1 MLRDISQDPTTA
13 RTLQGAGHVEIQN
26 ISRRG
31 FLGVS
36 GTAFA
41 LALFPAPVQA
51 FTRFKVGGSSMPQG
65 LREDPLLFVSLTA
78 DGLVTVIVHRSEMGQ
93 GIRTS
98 FAMVIADEL
107 GADWAQMRVRQ
118 APGDEPKYGNQDTD
132 GSRSMRHHIQAL
144 RYMGAAMRQM
154 LINAAAAEWGVDASQ
169 VSAGVNEIKSAS
181 RSATFGELAAGAM
194 QQPVPRFEDLTFKTE
209 EQFRYI
215 GKGSILAID
224 LDDIVTGKAVYGADV
239 ALAGMK
245 YAVIARPP
253 VIGAKVLSYDSEAA
267 LEVPG
272 VERILMIPVN
282 DLPIGFAPLGGIAVI
297 AAHTDAAIKGR
308 DALVINWGDSRHDGY
323 DSEAFTAEMRATA
336 KKPGKVIRA
345 EGQPK
350 VAFEKAARVF
360 GREYGQ
366 AHMAHAPMEP
376 PVAVADVRN
385 GKAEIWGPLQSPYRA
400 RQEIA
405 KIIGLDVENVT
416 VNVTLLGGG
425 FGRKSVPDFA
435 AEAAILSQKVGA
447 PIKVQ
452 WTRED
457 DIQHSMYHTTA
468 VERLEVALDADNQVT
483 GWRHNSVAPSLLSTF
498 APDSGHQF
506 FIEHVQGH
514 VDMPFDI
521 PHVSI
526 ENGPALAHTR
536 IGWFQSVSNVQR
548 AWAVQTFIS
557 ELAAELGQDELD
569 LQLRLLGADRHLQP
583 SKQGFPKDFWNYGED
598 GEAYPIDTK
607 RIKNVL
613 RRAAKEAG
621 WGRPMPTGEGLG
633 LAVHRSFVSYVASC
647 VHVKIVDGQVTVP
660 TVHTAIDCG
669 FAANPERIRSQVE
682 GSAVMGM
689 TLALH
694 SKVTYENGAATQSNF
709 HDYEMVR
716 ADNFPQ
722 KVHTH
727 IIQQPFSAPPGG
739 VGEPAVPPFAPALGN
754 AIFHATG
761 KRLRDLPFGDTLEL

>member
-118 APGDEPKYGNQDTD
+118 APGDEPKYGNQDTE

-239 ALAGMK
+239 ALAGVK

-267 LEVPG
+267 LGVPG

-297 AAHTDAAIKGR
+297 AAHTDVAIKGR

-376 PVAVADVRN
+376 PVAVADVLN

-483 GWRHNSVAPSLLSTF
+483 GWRHNSVHRHCCRPLHLIAAISFLSSTFKDMWICRSIFHMSASKMARLWRTPALVGSDRSQMCTVLGRFKRLFPNLPPSL
-498 APDSGHQF
+498 
-506 FIEHVQGH
+506 
-514 VDMPFDI
+514 
-521 PHVSI
+521 
-526 ENGPALAHTR
+526 
-536 IGWFQSVSNVQR
+536 
-548 AWAVQTFIS
+548 
-557 ELAAELGQDELD
+557 
-569 LQLRLLGADRHLQP
+569 
-583 SKQGFPKDFWNYGED
+583 
-598 GEAYPIDTK
+598 
-607 RIKNVL
+607 
-613 RRAAKEAG
+613 AKTSLTCNCVCLV
-621 WGRPMPTGEGLG
+621 PTGICNQANKASQRIFGTTEKTVKPTQLTPSGSKMFSDGLPKRPAG
-633 LAVHRSFVSYVASC
+633 GGQC
-647 VHVKIVDGQVTVP
+647 QPVK
-660 TVHTAIDCG
+660 AW
-669 FAANPERIRSQVE
+669 
-682 GSAVMGM
+682 
-689 TLALH
+689 
-694 SKVTYENGAATQSNF
+694 
-709 HDYEMVR
+709 
-716 ADNFPQ
+716 
-722 KVHTH
+722 
-727 IIQQPFSAPPGG
+727 
-739 VGEPAVPPFAPALGN
+739 
-754 AIFHATG
+754 
-761 KRLRDLPFGDTLEL
+761 DLPFTDRSFPMWPAVYMSKSLMGRSRYLLCIRQLTAGSLPIRSVFAARWKVPQ